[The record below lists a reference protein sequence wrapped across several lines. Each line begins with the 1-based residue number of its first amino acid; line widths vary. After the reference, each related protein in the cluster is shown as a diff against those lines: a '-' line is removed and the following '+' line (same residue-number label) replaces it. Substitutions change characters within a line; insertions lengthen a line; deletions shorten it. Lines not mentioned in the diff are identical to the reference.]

1 MLVIELGVYNIME
14 RYLEKTTVSGHK
26 FAPGQVIVWL

>member
-1 MLVIELGVYNIME
+1 MLVVKMAVYKIME

-26 FAPGQVIVWL
+26 FTPGQVIVWL